1 MAQREGDRD
10 MALID
15 KRAALEELK
24 RAARLKAKAE
34 ELGNI
39 ADELVEEAESHED
52 DALDLIAPGR
62 TPRSSTGRHH

>member
-1 MAQREGDRD
+1 MAQ
-10 MALID
+10 ID
-15 KRAALEELK
+15 KLAALEELK

-39 ADELVEEAESHED
+39 ADELVAEAESHED

-62 TPRSSTGRHH
+62 TSRSSNGRHH